1 MRIAVIGATGMV
13 GSQITAEAAARGH
26 QVQGHTRTAH
36 DTGSVTTEALRF
48 TDTEAVA
55 RVIDANDATV
65 ISVPGRDDYEAVIAA
80 HRALIAAKPT
90 GRLLVVGGAGA
101 LRVGDGLLLDS
112 PEFPA
117 EYLPEAKA
125 FAQVHDDYA
134 ASAGLNW
141 TMIAPSPRSL
151 RACAPGSTS
160 TAETAPPAASSPRKT
175 LRSRPSMRSRARLTR
190 AGASAS
196 PPQTRPPRAAEVTHR
211 LTYVFDSYCGWCYGF
226 GPAIRGLAADADI
239 ADTVRH
245 GALFGG
251 GRAAPSAPSATSRRR
266 TRGSRP

>member
-26 QVQGHTRTAH
+26 QVQGYTRTAH

-112 PEFPA
+112 PDFPA

-141 TMIAPSPRSL
+141 TMIAPSPEI
-151 RACAPGSTS
+151 APGVRTGQYVDGGDSPAGGFVSTQDF
-160 TAETAPPAASSPRKT
+160 AVAALDEIENPAHA
-175 LRSRPSMRSRARLTR
+175 
-190 AGASAS
+190 
-196 PPQTRPPRAAEVTHR
+196 
-211 LTYVFDSYCGWCYGF
+211 
-226 GPAIRGLAADADI
+226 
-239 ADTVRH
+239 
-245 GALFGG
+245 G
-251 GRAAPSAPSATSRRR
+251 GRFSVASTDEAAA
-266 TRGSRP
+266 RG